1 MTLHTLFGWLLSAL
15 AVEQGAAHMVT
26 RRGAAAC
33 DLDLGGDTFV
43 LCLCFCCPVLCC
55 AVLFPQVV
63 EQRML
68 SAVTS
73 SVVEEMHGVLPRTA
87 AGAVWALGK
96 MRFEAPAF
104 LEAAFDR

>member
-1 MTLHTLFGWLLSAL
+1 
-15 AVEQGAAHMVT
+15 MVT
-26 RRGAAAC
+26 RHGAAAC
-33 DLDLGGDTFV
+33 DLDLGGEHIHTVPVLLLSCAV
-43 LCLCFCCPVLCC
+43 LCCAVLCC